1 MSSALATRGW
11 VLGRIGAAPVVVSPT
26 SLLLG
31 LLIAGSWYPLVRST
45 LAFFGVGAVLVTV
58 AGTVLGV
65 GASILIHELAHG
77 MAGTA
82 LGRRPVRYELYLWG
96 GRTSFGPARSWAPW
110 KDVITS
116 LAGPAA
122 NLALWAVGRVLL
134 GGGAISS
141 VLVLVAASALTW
153 VNLALA
159 IFNALPGLP
168 LDGGHALAALV
179 TQITGRPQAGQRIAA
194 GGGLLVV
201 GAVAW
206 YWVLDPLLLRG
217 AQFIPDTDYK
227 GHVLH
232 TLIEGQ
238 CGLLGAHTNAD
249 AAIAGVNEAL
259 CDALNLTDRTAL
271 AEPQTQELGGEEH
284 LVGTGRV
291 GTLPEP
297 LTLRALSERLADAL
311 PATAGGLRIAG
322 RPEQR
327 ISRVALCGGAGDSL
341 FEAVRSVG
349 ADVYITAD
357 LRHHPASEFREQEL
371 VRGTECALID
381 CSHAASESL
390 WLQRAGERLQ
400 ALLAERGHSITFT
413 VSSLN
418 TDPWDFTVSTGSAAG
433 SASTR

>member
-1 MSSALATRGW
+1 MPVPSRGPAAVGRMMVPASVAVRLTHMSSALATRGW

-217 AQFIPDTDYK
+217 ARPDSFALILAIMVAWPIASESWR
-227 GHVLH
+227 VL
-232 TLIEGQ
+232 
-238 CGLLGAHTNAD
+238 GLGRGGR
-249 AAIAGVNEAL
+249 AAARL
-259 CDALNLTDRTAL
+259 D
-271 AEPQTQELGGEEH
+271 
-284 LVGTGRV
+284 
-291 GTLPEP
+291 
-297 LTLRALSERLADAL
+297 LRSLMRPVATL
-311 PATAGGLRIAG
+311 PATAPITR
-322 RPEQR
+322 
-327 ISRVALCGGAGDSL
+327 
-341 FEAVRSVG
+341 VRS
-349 ADVYITAD
+349 
-357 LRHHPASEFREQEL
+357 EL
-371 VRGTECALID
+371 GGR
-381 CSHAASESL
+381 AAVVL
-390 WLQRAGERLQ
+390 VVDGP
-400 ALLAERGHSITFT
+400 ALLGVIDDAGLSELALPEDSVVTAREVCTA
-413 VSSLN
+413 L
-418 TDPWDFTVSTGSAAG
+418 PAAAVSTGLTGQVAADALKRARTLSRWLIVVDG
-433 SASTR
+433 GRMTGAVPTGAR

>member
-179 TQITGRPQAGQRIAA
+179 TQITGRPQAGQRH
-194 GGGLLVV
+194 VV
-201 GAVAW
+201 
-206 YWVLDPLLLRG
+206 
-217 AQFIPDTDYK
+217 
-227 GHVLH
+227 
-232 TLIEGQ
+232 
-238 CGLLGAHTNAD
+238 
-249 AAIAGVNEAL
+249 
-259 CDALNLTDRTAL
+259 
-271 AEPQTQELGGEEH
+271 
-284 LVGTGRV
+284 
-291 GTLPEP
+291 
-297 LTLRALSERLADAL
+297 RAC
-311 PATAGGLRIAG
+311 AG
-322 RPEQR
+322 R
-327 ISRVALCGGAGDSL
+327 AGRG
-341 FEAVRSVG
+341 RS
-349 ADVYITAD
+349 
-357 LRHHPASEFREQEL
+357 P
-371 VRGTECALID
+371 
-381 CSHAASESL
+381 SHL
-390 WLQRAGERLQ
+390 
-400 ALLAERGHSITFT
+400 
-413 VSSLN
+413 
-418 TDPWDFTVSTGSAAG
+418 
-433 SASTR
+433 